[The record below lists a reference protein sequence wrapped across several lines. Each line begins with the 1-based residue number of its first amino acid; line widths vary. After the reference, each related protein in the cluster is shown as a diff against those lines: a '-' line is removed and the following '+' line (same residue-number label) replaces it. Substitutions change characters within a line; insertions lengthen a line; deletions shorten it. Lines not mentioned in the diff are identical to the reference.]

1 MKAICAVVLML
12 AVNVYAFAGS
22 DDKFLKKYAM
32 MKIYESCFGDEVIR
46 QIRREMKQACAKCA
60 GAGDMPMP
68 PPANPMGAEQRPMGE
83 EENFRPHRQ
92 ENIPQVPLAPHQAP
106 QLPQGIDAEKL
117 HQAIFAF
124 RPNAAPQAAYRP
136 FTPASPPSFYGPFGA
151 APQFTPMG
159 ASMYYPGFQQLPFS
173 PYAFPIPAGG
183 QSYFGSRMSRDMDI
197 RSQIEA
203 ITSRMSGKARNVTC
217 ILQELGY
224 LDENFEPNFA
234 RINERI
240 NNLPI
245 AEELRKDMLDGVSFC
260 QQFSQC
266 VPDMKKEKSPLSRD
280 FVRPMFFFKCYKHK
294 KLEACIMKDMREK
307 FSGVGEEDF
316 ETDLDLR
323 RTGRSRQIGED
334 KEVEDLSNIVY
345 EFLYAGD
352 GGVDLDAM
360 L

>member
-1 MKAICAVVLML
+1 MKA
-12 AVNVYAFAGS
+12 
-22 DDKFLKKYAM
+22 
-32 MKIYESCFGDEVIR
+32 
-46 QIRREMKQACAKCA
+46 ACAKCA
-60 GAGDMPMP
+60 GTGELP
-68 PPANPMGAEQRPMGE
+68 PPAAPSGAEQRPMADE
-83 EENFRPHRQ
+83 DSFRPPPQ
-92 ENIPQVPLAPHQAP
+92 ATVPQVPQAP
-106 QLPQGIDAEKL
+106 QLPQLPQLPPGFDAEKL
-117 HQAIFAF
+117 HQAILAF
-124 RPNAAPQAAYRP
+124 RPNSAPQPAYRP
-136 FTPASPPSFYGPFGA
+136 FTPASPPSFYGPFGGG
-151 APQFTPMG
+151 APFAPMA

-173 PYAFPIPAGG
+173 PYAFPIAAGG
-183 QSYFGSRMSRDMDI
+183 QSYFGNRMARDMDI

-203 ITSRMSGKARNVTC
+203 ITSRMSGRARNVTC

-224 LDENFEPNFA
+224 LDDNFEPNFA

-245 AEELRKDMLDGVSFC
+245 SEELRKDMLDGVSFC

-316 ETDLDLR
+316 ESDLDLR
-323 RTGRSRQIGED
+323 RTGRSRKFGEAD
-334 KEVEDLSNIVY
+334 KEAEDLSNMVY
-345 EFLYAGD
+345 EFLYASD
-352 GGVDLDAM
+352 SGVDIDAM